1 MQISCSNCQRSFN
14 VTAQM
19 SGKKAKCP
27 CGTLL
32 QLPEFVSPQ
41 QIAPSPPEEKIVT
54 AELVHPQ
61 TTAQYTAPE
70 PFSFQQPYPSSASSL
85 TASSL
90 PATAEYDEHQTK
102 TSRTYFHVTCR
113 ADTTVH
119 DDSHVYV
126 AQVFAHPKTT
136 YCCGCEDYFPM
147 GEFCWSNTQERLTDY
162 YARYQSKYSNFEKMV
177 CGPFVLL
184 APLLGFV
191 IGGLFGLLIFSLLAG
206 IVVGLISGTIGAFT
220 CAVIAWFVQTAI
232 MQSIDKRLLGTHDH
246 TQLK

>member
-14 VTAQM
+14 VTAKM

-27 CGTLL
+27 CGTLMR
-32 QLPEFVSPQ
+32 LPEFAPPQ
-41 QIAPSPPEEKIVT
+41 QAVLSPPEEEIVT

-61 TTAQYTAPE
+61 ITEQYTESRPS
-70 PFSFQQPYPSSASSL
+70 SFQQPYNSPVAPASPN
-85 TASSL
+85 TA
-90 PATAEYDEHQTK
+90 TYDELQTK
-102 TSRTYFHVTCR
+102 TSRTYSHVTCGS
-113 ADTTVH
+113 DTTVY

-136 YCCGCEDYFPM
+136 YCGGCEDYFPM

-206 IVVGLISGTIGAFT
+206 IVVGLILGTIGAFT